1 MKIFLLVFIVFAANA
16 VQGIT
21 GFGGPVLAMPFAM
34 MLIGVKDAKAAITF
48 IAFFTSAIMAV
59 QNRKDINWKET
70 GKMVGIMI
78 FGMIPGMWF
87 FKTMSL
93 VYLKY
98 IYGVI
103 VLLIGLKS
111 LLIKKQF
118 KYTAGLGVATLLAAG
133 VIQGMFTSG
142 GSFVAIYSTAV
153 LKEKKEFRATLSAVW
168 AILNTILV
176 FTNFRAGYM
185 GPEALKAVLICL
197 VPVLL
202 AVYVG
207 GKLTGKINQTVFMKI
222 IYSFLVVSGV
232 VLLLT

>member
-1 MKIFLLVFIVFAANA
+1 MKLFLLVLIVFAANA

-34 MLIGVKDAKAAITF
+34 MLIGVEQAKGAITF
-48 IAFFTSAIMAV
+48 IAFFTAGIMAV
-59 QNRKDINWKET
+59 QNRKSINWREAA
-70 GKMVGIMI
+70 KMVGIMLI
-78 FGMIPGMWF
+78 GMIPGMWL

-93 VYLKY
+93 VCLKY

-111 LLIKKQF
+111 LFIKKQF
-118 KYTAGLGVATLLAAG
+118 KYTTGLGIATLLAAG

-176 FTNFRAGYM
+176 VTNFRAGYFDL
-185 GPEALKAVLICL
+185 ASFKTVLICIL
-197 VPVLL
+197 PVLL
-202 AVYVG
+202 AIYIG
-207 GKLTGKINQTVFMKI
+207 GRLVGKINQAAFMKI
-222 IYSFLVVSGV
+222 IYGFLVISGV
-232 VLLLT
+232 VLLVT